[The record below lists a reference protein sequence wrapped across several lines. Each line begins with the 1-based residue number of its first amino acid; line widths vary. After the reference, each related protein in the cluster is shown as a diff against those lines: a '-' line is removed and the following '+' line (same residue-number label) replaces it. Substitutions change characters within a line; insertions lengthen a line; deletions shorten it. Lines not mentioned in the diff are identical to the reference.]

1 MTKTSIRPH
10 FWAHCASC
18 LCSLISIILL
28 GASTTAPCPPSCC
41 PTPCQCQW
49 SNRRIQVRPYWSGLL
64 VRRTIGP
71 GPASQLYECSK
82 QLHNAMWLRKYWLPI
97 LQSNDEH
104 SNVLLNIYNG
114 FRTWLQSNCH
124 TILNRKSWPILIN
137 ETKTYT
143 NIPI

>member
-1 MTKTSIRPH
+1 MYSSKRIKPVFLCELTYLTSII
-10 FWAHCASC
+10 F
-18 LCSLISIILL
+18 L
-28 GASTTAPCPPSCC
+28 GASTTAPCPPCC
-41 PTPCQCQW
+41 CWTQCQW
-49 SNRRIQVRPYWSGLL
+49 SNRRVQVRPYWSGLF
-64 VRRTIGP
+64 VWRPSRP

-82 QLHNAMWLRKYWLPI
+82 QLHNAMWLRKHWLSI

-114 FRTWLQSNCH
+114 FRTWLIKV
-124 TILNRKSWPILIN
+124 TVILNRKSWPILIN